1 MRLWIAL
8 AALTLSLP
16 DIHHAQ
22 AQNSPT
28 TERATAASPRLRTG
42 RRTAATTQPPAIRR
56 SGKSRATMSTSS
68 SPPGCT
74 RPATCRHRKWTTSGP
89 RKTPAE
95 SRQLAVP
102 VQRHEYPD
110 RARCRKWSRTLAL
123 RSTGADRSHPLF
135 SSLSGAS
142 AITRCP
148 IQSRPRPARAAR
160 HRGHARCAAD
170 RRRCR
175 HRPAVRGLRQL
186 RAGQSARRDGRFAPG
201 YVAVTS
207 APTIVRNVVV
217 VGHQVLD
224 GQRRMRHPG

>member
-16 DIHHAQ
+16 DIHHAR

-123 RSTGADRSHPLF
+123 RSTGADRSHPY
-135 SSLSGAS
+135 SAACRGVSYYEVPDPEPAGPARGAS
-142 AITRCP
+142 
-148 IQSRPRPARAAR
+148 SRARFDARLIAVDADTGQPCEDFGNSGQVNLLEGMGDSPPA
-160 HRGHARCAAD
+160 
-170 RRRCR
+170 
-175 HRPAVRGLRQL
+175 
-186 RAGQSARRDGRFAPG
+186 
-201 YVAVTS
+201 TS
-207 APTIVRNVVV
+207 R
-217 VGHQVLD
+217 
-224 GQRRMRHPG
+224 